1 MMISLNLPSDYEI
14 KLEQIAHN
22 ENITVSEVIKK
33 AVELYFNV
41 CKKSD
46 RPADYQTLM
55 KELSYAEAGRSFSRD
70 ELNERQIF
78 S

>member
-33 AVELYFNV
+33 AVELY
-41 CKKSD
+41 
-46 RPADYQTLM
+46 
-55 KELSYAEAGRSFSRD
+55 LSRLSFI
-70 ELNERQIF
+70 RQ
-78 S
+78 SHPGN